1 MEEGEEMSRRTISD
15 IAEEISSD
23 WTPPYPGNAYIK
35 PMMYLGSIDDRYSYG
50 RFPESA
56 RSIVLGFLSTAA
68 GWRGDTARRVK
79 AELRSIL
86 KLPEWEHAR
95 LIDFDFQ
102 IGEE

>member
-1 MEEGEEMSRRTISD
+1 MSRRTIGD

-23 WTPPYPGNAYIK
+23 WTPRYPGNEYIK
-35 PMMYLGSIDDRYSYG
+35 PMMYLGSIDDNYYH
-50 RFPESA
+50 ESA
-56 RSIVLGFLSTAA
+56 RSIVLGFLSNAA

-86 KLPEWEHAR
+86 KLPKWEHAQA
-95 LIDFDFQ
+95 IDFDFQ

>member
-1 MEEGEEMSRRTISD
+1 MSRRTIGD

-23 WTPPYPGNAYIK
+23 WTPRYPGNAYIK
-35 PMMYLGSIDDRYSYG
+35 PMMYLGSIDDRYYQ
-50 RFPESA
+50 ESA
-56 RSIVLGFLSTAA
+56 RSIVLGFLSTAG

-86 KLPEWEHAR
+86 KLPKWEHAQA
-95 LIDFDFQ
+95 IDFDFQ